1 MEISWIWLLVLLAG
15 TKGQQKS
22 KESQVPDQPG
32 SLQLH
37 PLPSGI
43 SLNWSPPLNP
53 KILIRG
59 FLISYGLG
67 SPYAHTVTLD
77 STQNSYKILN
87 LEPNSHYVVSLKA
100 FNNAGPGI
108 PLYGSATTK
117 AAAPSSPPKDLTV
130 ISREGKFRN
139 AELSWQPPVEANGKI
154 TGYTIFYSPRK
165 NAPISEWIPQAVGAE
180 RLSQP
185 IPEALL
191 DSGSFFRIQARNSK
205 GPGPLS
211 ESIYYRSPKE
221 VPIGEKT
228 PNSNPGVLLLILG
241 ISGGVSALAAAVG
254 AWICSKKHQE
264 RKKKNQ
270 GKRTLS
276 QTEPRPPDL
285 WIHHEEMELK
295 NVEKTSENSKATAPN
310 PQEIQNE
317 PKNSEMEPGN
327 ANIPQ
332 PVPEPEH
339 SGIGRRGKLN
349 AAVVSGIPV
358 PNPEPPFPH
367 LPLRPLPFPSLPNK
381 ILGESEAGNS
391 EEIPSRIIPTACVRP
406 THPLRSFGNSF
417 PPKISYN
424 SILQQAPFKPPLPTA
439 PEASEDPKN
448 SFNVYE
454 QDELSE
460 QMASLEGLM
469 KQLNAITGSAF

>member
-1 MEISWIWLLVLLAG
+1 MAAPVSSRDAFPRWRRPGFPAHSGNKMAAPTFSRAFRQQDGGAQRRLPELVGGHRMEISWIWLLVLLAG

-22 KESQVPDQPG
+22 K
-32 SLQLH
+32 
-37 PLPSGI
+37 
-43 SLNWSPPLNP
+43 
-53 KILIRG
+53 
-59 FLISYGLG
+59 
-67 SPYAHTVTLD
+67 
-77 STQNSYKILN
+77 
-87 LEPNSHYVVSLKA
+87 EPNSHYVVSLKA

-130 ISREGKFRN
+130 ISRQGKFRN

-205 GPGPLS
+205 DRAPSPNP
-211 ESIYYRSPKE
+211 SITVRLK

-241 ISGGVSALAAAVG
+241 ISGGVSAVAAAVG

-327 ANIPQ
+327 PNIPQ

-367 LPLRPLPFPSLPNK
+367 LPLRPLPFPSLPSK
-381 ILGESEAGNS
+381 ILGESEAGNP

-424 SILQQAPFKPPLPTA
+424 SILQQAPFKPLPPRLRKLPRT
-439 PEASEDPKN
+439 PRIPSMFT
-448 SFNVYE
+448 SRT
-454 QDELSE
+454 S
-460 QMASLEGLM
+460 
-469 KQLNAITGSAF
+469 

>member
-211 ESIYYRSPKE
+211 ESIYYRSPK
-221 VPIGEKT
+221 
-228 PNSNPGVLLLILG
+228 
-241 ISGGVSALAAAVG
+241 
-254 AWICSKKHQE
+254 
-264 RKKKNQ
+264 
-270 GKRTLS
+270 
-276 QTEPRPPDL
+276 
-285 WIHHEEMELK
+285 
-295 NVEKTSENSKATAPN
+295 
-310 PQEIQNE
+310 
-317 PKNSEMEPGN
+317 
-327 ANIPQ
+327 
-332 PVPEPEH
+332 VPEPELLER

-424 SILQQAPFKPPLPTA
+424 SILQQAPFKPPLPSA